1 MKIDERRKETAPKS
15 KIFSITLFGAVQ
27 Y

>member
-1 MKIDERRKETAPKS
+1 MDGRRKETAPKS